1 VGRRQTSRLPAS
13 IRRRLVLDPSG
24 KVLVGRAL
32 TAQWLPGR
40 PVVHRVIEAQGKVDG
55 RIGGQNAWPVDMLQP
70 DDVYVC
76 DHFGL
81 KDDGPSISDSV
92 GTRFMRKAAAGSC
105 TTAPCATSTV

>member
-1 VGRRQTSRLPAS
+1 
-13 IRRRLVLDPSG
+13 
-24 KVLVGRAL
+24 
-32 TAQWLPGR
+32 
-40 PVVHRVIEAQGKVDG
+40 
-55 RIGGQNAWPVDMLQP
+55 VDMLQP

>member
-1 VGRRQTSRLPAS
+1 
-13 IRRRLVLDPSG
+13 
-24 KVLVGRAL
+24 
-32 TAQWLPGR
+32 
-40 PVVHRVIEAQGKVDG
+40 VIEAQGKVDG